1 MKLGDFLKN
10 VDWKVVVDNDITA
23 IIPLKNKEKN
33 IRESE
38 IDDSIGV
45 IFDYN
50 EDFTVRE
57 TDLYGNYGIRLDDV
71 VMYKED
77 GLHYILDINNKP
89 YIVIWK

>member
-71 VMYKED
+71 VMYKEY